1 MAVPESVPESV
12 PLATERSPL
21 GFSYDVGSEGVEPF
35 TPGPHGSV
43 KDATYPATERLV
55 RKTQEFLSVGVDP
68 AKIGPWEEALNDE
81 ERAAYFDD
89 KHYRRQ
95 LVKADG
101 GEVTLWDGIEV
112 SEENDPMVQHMLADF
127 ELRTRS
133 HVALAALHTYEASWE
148 MRMAYKAYLAR
159 LRVRD
164 AITGFW
170 TWLRKT
176 EPR

>member
-1 MAVPESVPESV
+1 MSEPEVGIDPKS
-12 PLATERSPL
+12 RL
-21 GFSYDVGSEGVEPF
+21 GFSYATGAEGVDPF
-35 TPGPHGSV
+35 TPSAHGAV
-43 KDATYPATERLV
+43 KDDSAPGIERLV
-55 RKTQEFLSVGVDP
+55 RKTQEFLSIGVDP
-68 AKIGPWEEALNDE
+68 AKIGPWEEALTPE
-81 ERAAYFDD
+81 ESAAYFDD
-89 KHYRRQ
+89 KRYRRD

-101 GEVTLWDGIEV
+101 GEVTLWDGIEF
-112 SEENDPMVQHMLADF
+112 SEETDPWVQHMLADF

-133 HVALAALHTYEASWE
+133 HVALAALRTYEASWE

-164 AITGFW
+164 ALTGFW